1 MHLTVS
7 ETNELEQP
15 TLIKPGVVSV
25 YYELPAKYLEFF
37 NHEPELDSSQF
48 LINLIDSTIHSNA
61 SSISASCLSF
71 VDDVCLVTETIL
83 RQAIHQRIKSI
94 LFFNNMDRAL
104 LDLKYEP
111 EDLFQQFQQILENI
125 NTIITTY
132 GDDNNHINDFIIDPT
147 KNAVIFGSTPHGWAF
162 TIKQFADIYASKYG
176 IEKDKLMEQLWGDHF
191 FSPMTKKWSTIPE
204 KGSGRGFCQF
214 VLNPISQLFKAI
226 MDSRKDE
233 FIKLFEELNIEL
245 QDELSKDGILPLKLV
260 MKKWLPVDDILLTTM
275 VIHLPSPVVAQ
286 KYRTELL
293 YAGPHDDDVFLS
305 IQSCDSNG
313 PLMIYISKIIPTLNK
328 SHYYAFGRV
337 FSGVVKSNEHVRILG
352 PNYVPGT
359 REDLYI
365 KNIQLIVVLM
375 GQSIQQIDDL
385 SCGNIC
391 CLIGIHRYLVRTG
404 TITTSEHAQS
414 ICVSSRVAD
423 FSEKVS

>member
-1 MHLTVS
+1 
-7 ETNELEQP
+7 
-15 TLIKPGVVSV
+15 
-25 YYELPAKYLEFF
+25 
-37 NHEPELDSSQF
+37 
-48 LINLIDSTIHSNA
+48 
-61 SSISASCLSF
+61 
-71 VDDVCLVTETIL
+71 
-83 RQAIHQRIKSI
+83 
-94 LFFNNMDRAL
+94 
-104 LDLKYEP
+104 
-111 EDLFQQFQQILENI
+111 
-125 NTIITTY
+125 
-132 GDDNNHINDFIIDPT
+132 
-147 KNAVIFGSTPHGWAF
+147 
-162 TIKQFADIYASKYG
+162 
-176 IEKDKLMEQLWGDHF
+176 
-191 FSPMTKKWSTIPE
+191 
-204 KGSGRGFCQF
+204 
-214 VLNPISQLFKAI
+214 
-226 MDSRKDE
+226 DSRKDE

-365 KNIQLIVVLM
+365 KNIQLYKI
-375 GQSIQQIDDL
+375 
-385 SCGNIC
+385 
-391 CLIGIHRYLVRTG
+391 
-404 TITTSEHAQS
+404 
-414 ICVSSRVAD
+414 
-423 FSEKVS
+423 